1 MKNQELEEKFAEQLK
16 SGNLFIF
23 AYGEVQSSGYQAIY
37 FAQKR
42 SDLKGSGGADDWDAE
57 LRGWNNDRIVRT
69 IQSMNVKEIGT
80 RTKEQQQALKAK
92 FKIGNLFPER
102 SIQVVH
108 NFTPA
113 YDSQEPRKTPA
124 GDVLMKDGKPIYEHT
139 KIVLNEN
146 LQDVLIVADKVNA
159 KMAIPVGTEE
169 FAGFN

>member
-16 SGNLFIF
+16 SGSPFIF
-23 AYGEVQSSGYQAIY
+23 AYGEVQPSGYQAIY

-42 SDLKGSGGADDWDAE
+42 SDLKGSGGSDDWDAE
-57 LRGWNNDRIVRT
+57 LRGWNNDRIVRS

-80 RTKEQQQALKAK
+80 RTKEQQQALAAK
-92 FKIGNLFPER
+92 FKIGNVFPER

-108 NFTPA
+108 NFTPS
-113 YDSQEPRKTPA
+113 YDTQEPRKTPA
-124 GDVLMKDGKPIYEHT
+124 GDILMKDGKPIFEHT

-159 KMAIPVGTEE
+159 KMTVPVGIEE